1 MFFLCRFMQP
11 ALGVF
16 NIGVATG
23 AGTDGI
29 VIQGTA
35 AGNSVTVQNYVTAAN
50 SPSGA
55 AATRAL
61 GPIPI
66 PPIAAGQFYDLGLEI
81 DRTQNLFLYAGV
93 QLVGWLP
100 QSGTG
105 GPFLPDGT
113 PTTVIPTRGKVFANY
128 NYIAQQTG
136 LNVFLNPILFT
147 LAPVGIYMSFAG
159 QVDFAGIFKER

>member
-1 MFFLCRFMQP
+1 MMP
-11 ALGVF
+11 TLGTWSV
-16 NIGVATG
+16 GLTSG
-23 AGTDGI
+23 GTTDGI
-29 VIQGTA
+29 IVQGAASGNTA
-35 AGNSVTVQNYVTAAN
+35 TLNVPISSAN
-50 SPSGA
+50 SPATPPA
-55 AATRAL
+55 AQVKTI

-66 PPIAAGQFYDLGLEI
+66 PQITAGQFYDVGLEI

-113 PTTVIPTRGKVFANY
+113 PTTVFPTRGKVFANY

-136 LNVFLNPILFT
+136 LGTFLNPVLFT
-147 LAPVGIYMSFAG
+147 LASVGIYMSFAG
-159 QVDFAGIFKER
+159 QVDFVGVFKER